1 MPGTEGRVE
10 FTLVTVSTDKL
21 KFYTNRDSV
30 EWDEKGLD
38 LGKVKTFVKKQ
49 NISTLY
55 IVIKYDSLIHLKV
68 IYS

>member
-1 MPGTEGRVE
+1 M
-10 FTLVTVSTDKL
+10 K
-21 KFYTNRDSV
+21 RDSV

-38 LGKVKTFVKKQ
+38 LGKVKTFIKKQ

-55 IVIKYDSLIHLKV
+55 MVIKYDSLIHLKV